1 MKIVLEINV
10 WISGF
15 LWSAVPS
22 QILRLAQNQQI
33 TVFISETLLQE
44 LEEAL
49 GRAKFQM
56 RIQQRGKPVD
66 VLMSVAKQLSNL
78 CDVTPVE
85 VPELRDPDDAIVLAT
100 AVAANAEAIVTGDR
114 DLLVLNEFSGIP
126 IVTPQDFLSRY
137 FPSP

>member
-1 MKIVLEINV
+1 MKVVLDINV

-15 LWSAVPS
+15 LWSGVPS

-100 AVAANAEAIVTGDR
+100 ALAANAEAIVTGDR

>member
-1 MKIVLEINV
+1 
-10 WISGF
+10 
-15 LWSAVPS
+15 
-22 QILRLAQNQQI
+22 
-33 TVFISETLLQE
+33 LQE

-100 AVAANAEAIVTGDR
+100 ALAANAEAIVTGDR
-114 DLLVLNEFSGIP
+114 DLLVVNEFSGIP
-126 IVTPQDFLSRY
+126 ILTPQDFISLY
-137 FPSP
+137 FPSA

>member
-1 MKIVLEINV
+1 MKIVLDINV

-15 LWSAVPS
+15 LWS
-22 QILRLAQNQQI
+22 
-33 TVFISETLLQE
+33 
-44 LEEAL
+44 
-49 GRAKFQM
+49 G
-56 RIQQRGKPVD
+56 
-66 VLMSVAKQLSNL
+66 
-78 CDVTPVE
+78 

-100 AVAANAEAIVTGDR
+100 ALAANAEAIVTGDG